1 MEEYKNLEQNL
12 DKSNEKLH
20 ISDVM
25 CSKLSKDESVI
36 VLYDDGEE
44 FFSVDINKD
53 YGEYIGKFD
62 GDFLFQKELDSLN
75 IKLEYDEHIYYGDKS
90 INQLK
95 KELIN
100 RGFKVEIR

>member
-1 MEEYKNLEQNL
+1 MNKDNNSGEL
-12 DKSNEKLH
+12 DSTDKKLH

-25 CSKLSKDESVI
+25 CSKLSKDECVV

-44 FFSVDINKD
+44 FFSVDIDKD

-62 GDFLFQKELDSLN
+62 GEFLFQEELNLLN
-75 IKLEYDEHIYYGDKS
+75 IKLEYDEHVYYGDKS

-95 KELIN
+95 KELIE
-100 RGFKVEIR
+100 RGFKVEVR